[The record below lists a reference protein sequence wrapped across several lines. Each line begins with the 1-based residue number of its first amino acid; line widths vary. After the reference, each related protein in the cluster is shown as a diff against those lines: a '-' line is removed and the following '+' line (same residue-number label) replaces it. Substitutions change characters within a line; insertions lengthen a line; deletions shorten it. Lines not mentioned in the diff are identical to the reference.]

1 MKVSIFG
8 ELNTF
13 ELFILSTI
21 LPAVF
26 VYLWSLI
33 SGDMK
38 NFKASK
44 LAYTVFAAQDPIN
57 CYQNYVSEK
66 QKDS

>member
-13 ELFILSTI
+13 ELFVLCTLI
-21 LPAVF
+21 PAVF

-33 SGDMK
+33 TGDMK
-38 NFKASK
+38 VGRSVLIKSTDFSNFP
-44 LAYTVFAAQDPIN
+44 F
-57 CYQNYVSEK
+57 
-66 QKDS
+66 

>member
-13 ELFILSTI
+13 ELFVLCTLI
-21 LPAVF
+21 PAVF
-26 VYLWSLI
+26 IYLWSLI

-38 NFKASK
+38 VGPTLLSALS
-44 LAYTVFAAQDPIN
+44 LIIN
-57 CYQNYVSEK
+57 LIFFL
-66 QKDS
+66 